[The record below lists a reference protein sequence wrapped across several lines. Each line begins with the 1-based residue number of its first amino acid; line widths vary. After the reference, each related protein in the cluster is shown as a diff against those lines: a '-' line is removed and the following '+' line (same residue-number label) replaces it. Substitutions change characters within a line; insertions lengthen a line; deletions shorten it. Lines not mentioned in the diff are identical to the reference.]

1 MLPPRSQVCQ
11 QQVWSKTSPVA
22 LLCMSPPPRNKA
34 KPRDFTPGQVECKHK
49 NTSPATEAL
58 DAPPPYVTATQ
69 STARLQEF
77 YTRTDAAQPSSTVD
91 WCQNGIASE
100 LIWGK
105 LTPVHA
111 AEPACRCRTAV
122 EHLVDARCRCAA
134 ASVAWLAGVGEV
146 DADAVVRICDELKWW
161 WWWIW
166 STRCRIPR

>member
-1 MLPPRSQVCQ
+1 
-11 QQVWSKTSPVA
+11 
-22 LLCMSPPPRNKA
+22 
-34 KPRDFTPGQVECKHK
+34 
-49 NTSPATEAL
+49 L
-58 DAPPPYVTATQ
+58 DAPPPYATATQ

-122 EHLVDARCRCAA
+122 EHLVDARCRCAT

-166 STRCRIPR
+166 STRCRIPRGADNCGEVERKLVASHAEERLALNTNCQPLAAAGHRNVSTTREIRPEEP